1 MVLVQ
6 LEKVSKTSKYMKN
19 VILKDKEIIDL
30 SLLEKEVNFTLQKNE
45 KSSLHLESFNDEN
58 NIEITLL
65 EGSDLHLSIIHK
77 DCDKHVKIHAKVMQ
91 NAKIVVYFADF
102 SKGLDALD
110 VLIELV
116 GEGAYA
122 EWHLAAVSTNKDNK
136 NISVSILHQN
146 QNTFARVDNYGV
158 CKEESKLVFS
168 GTSHIINGAVKSK
181 TSQNAK
187 IMVFDEKSDAIAKPI
202 LKIDENDIE
211 ANHAAVVGKISD
223 EHLFYLTSRGVSVED
238 AKNLITMGY
247 LKPIL
252 RGFSEDKAAELD
264 KLIGGNF

>member
-1 MVLVQ
+1 
-6 LEKVSKTSKYMKN
+6 MKN
-19 VILKDKEIIDL
+19 IILKEEEIFSLSHLDKD
-30 SLLEKEVNFTLQKNE
+30 VNFTLEKGK

-65 EGSDLHLSIIHK
+65 EDSDLHLSVIHV
-77 DCDKHVKIHAKVMQ
+77 DSDKRVKIHAKVEQ
-91 NAKIVVYFADF
+91 NARIVVYFADF
-102 SKGLDALD
+102 SRGLDAVD
-110 VLIELV
+110 TLIELE

-136 NISVSILHQN
+136 NISVSILHKN
-146 QNTFARVDNYGV
+146 QNTFGRVDNYGV

-168 GTSHIINGAVKSK
+168 GTSHIINGAIKSK

-187 IMVFDEKSDAIAKPI
+187 IMVFDKKSDAIAKPI

-223 EHLFYLTSRGVSVED
+223 EHLFYLTSRGISIEE
-238 AKNLITMGY
+238 AKNLITLGY

-252 RGFSEDKAAELD
+252 RGFSEEKAAELD
-264 KLIGGNF
+264 KLIGGNL

>member
-1 MVLVQ
+1 
-6 LEKVSKTSKYMKN
+6 MKN
-19 VILKDKEIIDL
+19 IILKEEEIYSLSHLDKDV
-30 SLLEKEVNFTLQKNE
+30 SFTLERGQ

-77 DCDKHVKIHAKVMQ
+77 DIDKRVKIRAKVMQ
-91 NAKIVVYFADF
+91 NARITVYFADF
-102 SKGLDALD
+102 SKGLDAVD
-110 VLIELV
+110 ALIELE

-136 NISVSILHQN
+136 NISVSILHKN
-146 QNTFARVDNYGV
+146 QNTFGRVDNYGV
-158 CKEESKLVFS
+158 CKEDSKLVFS
-168 GTSHIINGAVKSK
+168 GTSHIINGAIKSK
-181 TSQNAK
+181 TCQNAK

-238 AKNLITMGY
+238 AKNLITLGY

-252 RGFSEDKAAELD
+252 RGFSEKKAAELD
-264 KLIGGNF
+264 KLIGGNL